1 MQKFPFDEIDQLYR
15 EAILD
20 HYRNSRN
27 KVRIEAPDIE
37 FDEYNPICGDRV
49 VLQLKLKDGFIAKGC
64 FQGEGCS
71 ISQASASMMT
81 GLLAGKTLEEAEELA
96 DGFRELMYG
105 KSPPEGHLEVLG
117 ELEALQAVRR
127 FPVRIKCALL
137 AWTALEEGIG
147 AYRVA
152 KNASQ

>member
-1 MQKFPFDEIDQLYR
+1 
-15 EAILD
+15 
-20 HYRNSRN
+20 
-27 KVRIEAPDIE
+27 
-37 FDEYNPICGDRV
+37 
-49 VLQLKLKDGFIAKGC
+49 
-64 FQGEGCS
+64 
-71 ISQASASMMT
+71 MMT

-152 KNASQ
+152 KKMRRSRCDGWVALTQPRSLPRKSIPKPRCLGKSPLRPA